1 MVIFLILVSMNF
13 IIRKEENY
21 SCVKVV
27 RDHLDSFVSPELKAE
42 FVMLSNN
49 GERNIILD
57 LSDCNYCDSSGLSAI
72 LVGNRLCDDSEGT
85 FIICNLSQNVER
97 MIKLAM
103 LDSILVIASNLE
115 EAEKILID
123 KSRLE

>member
-1 MVIFLILVSMNF
+1 MNF

-27 RDHLDSFVSPELKAE
+27 RDHLDSFVSPDLKAE
-42 FVMLSNN
+42 LVMLSNN
-49 GERNIILD
+49 GGRNIILD

-72 LVGNRLCDDSEGT
+72 LVGNRLCEDSEGT
-85 FIICNLSQNVER
+85 FIICNLSQSVEK

-115 EAEKILID
+115 EAEKILGD

>member
-1 MVIFLILVSMNF
+1 MNF

-27 RDHLDSFVSPELKAE
+27 QDRLDSFISPELKAE
-42 FVMLSNN
+42 LVVLSNT
-49 GERNIILD
+49 EEQNIILD
-57 LSDCNYCDSSGLSAI
+57 LSDCSYCDSSGLSAI
-72 LVGNRLCDDSEGT
+72 LVGNRLCEDSEGT
-85 FIICNLSQNVER
+85 FIICNLSQSVEK

-115 EAEKILID
+115 EAEKILND
-123 KSRLE
+123 KSQL